1 MNLLHALGMTG
12 ERAVIVHHD
21 DLGVL
26 HATNE
31 AHRSLP
37 DFPTGSVIVPAPW
50 ATEWA
55 GTPGVDLGVHLT
67 LTSEWRWPRWRP
79 LTGGASL
86 RDPQG
91 CFWPTVEQA
100 WSHIRAD
107 EAEVELRAQIDTA
120 LAWGIDVTHIDTH
133 MGAVLRPDLA
143 EIYHRL
149 AFEYRLAIFLPDTTV
164 LEQLLA
170 PNPVPDELRA
180 LLTTSSLPKLKA
192 VDFYGAPPAAR
203 PTLDRERYASLPPG
217 VYHVIHHA
225 SLPTDEGR
233 AFPDWRVRAADYEA
247 LHDAGVRA
255 ALAGCETITYRTLR
269 DWLRRTVL

>member
-1 MNLLHALGMTG
+1 MSLLQALGLAG

-31 AHRSLP
+31 AHRNLP
-37 DFPTGSVIVPAPW
+37 DFPTGSVIIPAPW

-55 GTPGVDLGVHLT
+55 GAPGVDLGVHLT

-91 CFWPTVEQA
+91 FFWPTVEQA
-100 WSHIRAD
+100 WAHIRAD

-133 MGAVLRPDLA
+133 MGAVLRPDLGA
-143 EIYHRL
+143 IYHRL
-149 AFEYRLAIFLPDTTV
+149 ALEYRLAVFLPDVTA
-164 LEQLLA
+164 LEQLLL
-170 PNPVPDELRA
+170 PNEVSDDLRA
-180 LLTTSSLPKLKA
+180 LMMTSPLPTLKA

-203 PTLDRERYASLPPG
+203 PALDRERFAALEAG
-217 VYHVIHHA
+217 VYHYIHHA

-233 AFPDWRVRAADYEA
+233 ALPDWAVRAADYEA
-247 LHDAGVRA
+247 LRDAGVRE
-255 ALAGCETITYRTLR
+255 ALADCEVLTYRTLR